1 MSINP
6 TTVRTGKERHQIG
19 DVLRLAQ
26 PFERGNLTELRDL
39 RLVGGELP
47 LEHAHLRL
55 GVLHRLRL
63 RVVLRLR
70 HAAAAESPP
79 GARGVIAVP
88 WLDGARA
95 PWWRDDA
102 RAGFVGLGARAGER
116 AADLPYGDQ
125 RRLEI
130 ARALAS
136 NPRLLLLDEPAAG
149 MNPTEKHALMELIR
163 RIRDLGVT
171 VLLIEHDMMLV
182 MGVSDRIIVM
192 DHGVIIAEGLPSEIQ
207 ADPRVIDAYLGTAGK
222 DEAVDDA
229 AGEESLWDS

>member
-1 MSINP
+1 MA
-6 TTVRTGKERHQIG
+6 RTFQGIRLFANMTALENVLIG
-19 DVLRLAQ
+19 MD
-26 PFERGNLTELRDL
+26 
-39 RLVGGELP
+39 
-47 LEHAHLRL
+47 
-55 GVLHRLRL
+55 HRLRTWL
-63 RVVLRLR
+63 W
-70 HAAAAESPP
+70 AELVAWPS
-79 GARGVIAVP
+79 
-88 WLDGARA
+88 ARA
-95 PWWRDDA
+95 EAADHAEEGMSWL
-102 RAGFVGLGARAGER
+102 GFVGLIARAGER

-207 ADPRVIDAYLGTAGK
+207 ANPRVIDAYLGTAGK
-222 DEAVDDA
+222 DEAADDA
-229 AGEESLWDS
+229 AGEASLWDS